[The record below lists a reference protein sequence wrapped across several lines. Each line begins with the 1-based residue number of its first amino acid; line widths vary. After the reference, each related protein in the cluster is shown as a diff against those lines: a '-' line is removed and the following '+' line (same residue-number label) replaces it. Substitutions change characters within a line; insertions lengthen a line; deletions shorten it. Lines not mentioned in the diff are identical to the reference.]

1 MYVPLWILIPAAL
14 LLLVLLARA
23 FTGGGGRREMV
34 GAQRASGFEPGSQHL
49 AVLAQPDVQKAIAE
63 RRMVEA
69 IKLVRERTGLG
80 LKESK
85 QLIERQLP
93 R

>member
-14 LLLVLLARA
+14 LLVVVLARA
-23 FTGGGGRREMV
+23 FTGGNRREMV
-34 GAQRASGFEPGSQHL
+34 DGQRASGFEPGSEHL
-49 AVLAQPDVQKAIAE
+49 AVLAQPDVQRAIAE
-63 RRMVEA
+63 RRFIEA

-85 QLIERQLP
+85 QLVERQLP

>member
-34 GAQRASGFEPGSQHL
+34 DGQRASGFEPGSQHL
-49 AVLAQPDVQKAIAE
+49 TVLAQPDVQKAIAE

>member
-14 LLLVLLARA
+14 LLVVLLARA
-23 FTGGGGRREMV
+23 LTGGNRREMV
-34 GAQRASGFEPGSQHL
+34 DGQRAAGFAPDSAHM
-49 AVLAQPDVQKAIAE
+49 AVLAQPDVQRAIAE
-63 RRMVEA
+63 RRFIEA

-85 QLIERQLP
+85 QLVERQLP

>member
-23 FTGGGGRREMV
+23 FTGGRGRREMV
-34 GAQRASGFEPGSQHL
+34 DGQRASGFAPDSAHM
-49 AVLAQPDVQKAIAE
+49 AVLAQPEVQKAIAE
-63 RRMVEA
+63 RRMIEA
-69 IKLVRERTGLG
+69 IRLVRERTGLG

>member
-14 LLLVLLARA
+14 LLVVLLVRA
-23 FTGGGGRREMV
+23 LTGGNRREMV
-34 GAQRASGFEPGSQHL
+34 DGQRGSGFEPGSEHL
-49 AVLAQPDVQKAIAE
+49 AVLAQPDVQRAIAD
-63 RRMVEA
+63 RRTIEA

-85 QLIERQLP
+85 QLVERRLP